1 VKEIQIT
8 PYNPD
13 KKQAWDALV
22 KRAKNATFLF
32 RRDFLE
38 YHAHRFE
45 DFSLMIYV
53 ENELVALLPANKTGN
68 ELHSHQGLSYG
79 GLVLKKE
86 ISFETVVS
94 ILKSLLKYLH
104 ESEIKKLHIK
114 LLPKIYHLLPSD
126 EMDYL
131 LFKLNSQRTRCDLA
145 SAIDYQNPL
154 KITSSNRVRGL
165 KKARKNNLQIRKET
179 DFTPFWNKVLIPNLQ
194 VVHDTEPVHSLS
206 EIQHLQRLFPDEIHQ
221 FSVYDGEEIIAGTT
235 VFETENVVHL
245 QYISAFHKGRS
256 TGALDLLFHKLIAQ
270 FSNKRY
276 FTFGISNEQQG
287 QHVNKGLLHWKESF
301 GARSIAYEFFTI
313 ETKNYPLLN
322 TVFL

>member
-1 VKEIQIT
+1 MKEIQIT

-53 ENELVALLPANKTGN
+53 KNELVALLPANKTGN

-131 LFKLNSQRTRCDLA
+131 LFKLNSKRTRCDIA
-145 SAIDYQNPL
+145 SVIDYENRL
-154 KITSSNRVRGL
+154 KITSSNRIRGL
-165 KKARKNNLQIRKET
+165 KKAKKNNLEIRKET
-179 DFTPFWNKVLIPNLQ
+179 DFEPFWNQVLIPNLQ
-194 VVHDTEPVHSLS
+194 AAHNTEPVHSLA
-206 EIQHLQRLFPDEIHQ
+206 EIQHLQKLFPNKIQ
-221 FSVYDGEEIIAGTT
+221 QYSVYDAFDIVAGTT
-235 VFETENVVHL
+235 VFATEKVVHL
-245 QYISAFHKGRS
+245 QYISAFQKGRA
-256 TGALDLLFHKLIAQ
+256 TGALDLLFHHLIAE
-270 FSNKRY
+270 FANKRY

-287 QHVNKGLLHWKESF
+287 QKVNKGLLHWKETF
-301 GARSIAYEFFTI
+301 GARSIAYEFYTI
-313 ETKNYPLLN
+313 ETKNHPLLN
-322 TVFL
+322 TLFL